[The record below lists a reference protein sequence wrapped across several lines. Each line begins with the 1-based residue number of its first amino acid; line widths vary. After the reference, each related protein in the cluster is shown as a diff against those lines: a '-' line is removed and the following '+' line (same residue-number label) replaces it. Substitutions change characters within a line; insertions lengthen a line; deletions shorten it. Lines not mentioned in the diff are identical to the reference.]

1 LEGWMKAVE
10 ERKAAEE
17 KEEEA
22 NMEWKKLHEEMKEMM
37 RRNKGVGEVEEE

>member
-1 LEGWMKAVE
+1 LGGWMKAVE

-22 NMEWKKLHEEMKEMM
+22 DREWKKLHEEMREMM
-37 RRNKGVGEVEEE
+37 KRNRGVEDVDEE